1 MRSSPAFHYH
11 TFLEESI
18 MRKAL
23 CLLMVFILFLLTGCT
38 GNPDNQGGKSGP
50 VTITIWHDKEAAV
63 IAVLEEAVK
72 ALEPEIVV
80 MFEKKA
86 GMTESLKLVGN
97 DKNAAPDMY
106 FFAHDKIGVY
116 AEMGILTPVTDLL
129 GDDALAGYLPLTV
142 KGGTYKGKIYQVPL
156 YFETLLF
163 MYNKKYMAEKDI
175 PATTEQLYAYMQ
187 RKTKYGHYG
196 FVEQHSTPYYAAG
209 WIHGFGGS
217 LITDDGVPCL
227 DCAEVKS
234 ALTYHKKFV
243 EYMPGETEYATVNT
257 LFTEG
262 MAHATIAGPWFVPT
276 VRAVGIDVGIAPMP
290 IVDETGLPLA
300 PYSGIQGLHVLKVQ
314 AQQKKNVILQVL
326 RTLMR
331 PEVSVK
337 LAKVSGCAPAVE
349 SCYTLDEVTNDS
361 LIMAM
366 RHTAETAIPMPNIPE
381 MDVMWTVTGN
391 LLTNVNMRGQ
401 DVDSAAKA
409 AQKKVLELIEAMK

>member
-1 MRSSPAFHYH
+1 
-11 TFLEESI
+11 
-18 MRKAL
+18 MRKVL
-23 CLLMVFILFLLTGCT
+23 CFMLVCVLLLLTGCSSSPE
-38 GNPDNQGGKSGP
+38 GVSGKSGP
-50 VTITIWHDKEAAV
+50 VTITIWHDKEEAV

-72 ALEPEIVV
+72 ALEPDIHVV
-80 MFEKKA
+80 FEKKT

-97 DKNAAPDMY
+97 DANAAPDMY

-116 AEMGILTPVTDLL
+116 AEMGILAPITDLL
-129 GDDALAGYLPLTV
+129 GQDALAGYVPLTV
-142 KGGTYKGKIYQVPL
+142 KGAAYKGQIYQVPL

-163 MYNKKYMAEKDI
+163 MYNQKYMAEADV

-217 LITDDGVPCL
+217 LITEDGVPCL
-227 DCAEVKS
+227 DSTEVKA
-234 ALTYHKKFV
+234 ALAYHKKFV

-262 MAHATIAGPWFVPT
+262 MAHSTIAGPWFVPT
-276 VRAVGIDVGIAPMP
+276 VRAAGIDVAIAPMP
-290 IVDETGLPLA
+290 VVDETGLSLA

-314 AQQKKNVILQVL
+314 AQRKKDAIVTVL
-326 RTLMR
+326 KALMD
-331 PEVSVK
+331 PQVSVK

-349 SCYTLDEVTNDS
+349 SCYELEEVASDP

-366 RHTAETAIPMPNIPE
+366 KQTAETAIPMPNIPE

-391 LLTNVNMRGQ
+391 LLTNVNMSGQ
-401 DVDSAAKA
+401 DIESAAA
-409 AQKKVLELIEAMK
+409 SAQKKANELIEAMK

>member
-1 MRSSPAFHYH
+1 
-11 TFLEESI
+11 
-18 MRKAL
+18 MRKVL
-23 CLLMVFILFLLTGCT
+23 CFMLVCVLLLLTGCS
-38 GNPDNQGGKSGP
+38 GSPDGVSGKSGP
-50 VTITIWHDKEAAV
+50 VTITIWHDKEEAV

-72 ALEPEIVV
+72 ALEPDIHVV
-80 MFEKKA
+80 FEKKT

-97 DKNAAPDMY
+97 DANAAPDLY

-116 AEMGILTPVTDLL
+116 AEMGILAPITDLL
-129 GDDALAGYLPLTV
+129 VQDALAGYVPLTV
-142 KGGTYKGKIYQVPL
+142 KGATYKGQVYQVPL

-163 MYNKKYMAEKDI
+163 MYNQKYMAQADV

-217 LITDDGVPCL
+217 LITENGAPCL
-227 DCAEVKS
+227 DSAEVKA
-234 ALTYHKKFV
+234 ALAYHKKFV

-262 MAHATIAGPWFVPT
+262 MAHSTIAGPWFVPT
-276 VRAVGIDVGIAPMP
+276 VRAAGIDVAIAPMP
-290 IVDETGLPLA
+290 VVDETGLSLA

-314 AQQKKNVILQVL
+314 AQCKKDAIVTVL
-326 RTLMR
+326 KMLMD
-331 PEVSVK
+331 PQISVK

-349 SCYTLDEVTNDS
+349 SCYELEEVASDS

-366 RHTAETAIPMPNIPE
+366 KQTAETAIPMPNIPE

-391 LLTNVNMRGQ
+391 LLTNVNMSGQ
-401 DVDSAAKA
+401 DIESAAA
-409 AQKKVLELIEAMK
+409 SAQKKANELIEAMK

>member
-1 MRSSPAFHYH
+1 
-11 TFLEESI
+11 
-18 MRKAL
+18 MRKVL
-23 CLLMVFILFLLTGCT
+23 CFLLVCVLLLLTGCS
-38 GNPDNQGGKSGP
+38 GSPDSVSGKSGP
-50 VTITIWHDKEAAV
+50 VTITIWHDKEEAV

-72 ALEPEIVV
+72 ALEPDIHVV
-80 MFEKKA
+80 FEKKT

-97 DKNAAPDMY
+97 DANAAPDLY

-116 AEMGILTPVTDLL
+116 AEMGILAPITDLL
-129 GDDALAGYLPLTV
+129 GPDALAGYVPLTV
-142 KGGTYKGKIYQVPL
+142 KGATYKGQVYQVPL

-163 MYNKKYMAEKDI
+163 MYNQKYMAQADV
-175 PATTEQLYAYMQ
+175 PATTEQLYVYMQ

-217 LITDDGVPCL
+217 LITEDGAPCL
-227 DCAEVKS
+227 DSAEVKA
-234 ALTYHKKFV
+234 ALAYHKKFV

-262 MAHATIAGPWFVPT
+262 MAHSTIAGPWFVPT
-276 VRAVGIDVGIAPMP
+276 VRAAGIDVAIAPMP
-290 IVDETGLPLA
+290 VVDETGLSLA

-314 AQQKKNVILQVL
+314 AARKKDAIVTVL
-326 RTLMR
+326 KMLMD
-331 PEVSVK
+331 PQVSVK

-349 SCYTLDEVTNDS
+349 SCYELEEVVSDS

-366 RHTAETAIPMPNIPE
+366 KQTAETAIPMPNIPE

-391 LLTNVNMRGQ
+391 LLTNVNMSGQ
-401 DVDSAAKA
+401 DIESAAA
-409 AQKKVLELIEAMK
+409 SAQKKANELIEAMK